1 MLNKNILTPLYL
13 QVKNEIMKEIKE
25 KKLGDNTRLHS
36 EREYVDKF
44 NISRLTIRKA
54 IEELQ
59 REGYIIR
66 IPGKGTFYTD
76 IGNKSEFTHVISFT
90 KDAKNRNLKSS
101 SKLLFFD
108 LINSPDSIKKKLKIA
123 KNDKL
128 FRIKRIRYAD
138 NIPIAIQDSYIIY
151 NNCPNLNDYDL
162 EKNSLYEILENKFKL
177 ELAYAKNILSTRISK
192 IDEMKLFGIKKN
204 IAVFILKQTTYL
216 KRGTPIEYV
225 ESIFRGD
232 KYYFKNIAIKQ

>member
-108 LINSPDSIKKKLKIA
+108 FSSPLIRL
-123 KNDKL
+123 L
-128 FRIKRIRYAD
+128 
-138 NIPIAIQDSYIIY
+138 
-151 NNCPNLNDYDL
+151 
-162 EKNSLYEILENKFKL
+162 
-177 ELAYAKNILSTRISK
+177 
-192 IDEMKLFGIKKN
+192 
-204 IAVFILKQTTYL
+204 
-216 KRGTPIEYV
+216 
-225 ESIFRGD
+225 
-232 KYYFKNIAIKQ
+232 

>member
-1 MLNKNILTPLYL
+1 MLNKNSLTPLYL

-25 KKLGDNTRLHS
+25 KKLGKNTKLHS
-36 EREYVDKF
+36 DREYVDKF

-66 IPGKGTFYTD
+66 IPGKGTFCTN
-76 IGNKSEFTHVISFT
+76 IGNKSEFIHVISFT
-90 KDAKNRNLKSS
+90 KDIKNRNLKSS

-108 LINSPDSIKKKLKIA
+108 LIDCPDSIKKKLEIT

-138 NIPIAIQDSYIIY
+138 NIPLAIQDSYIIS
-151 NNCPNLNDYDL
+151 NDCPNLNDFDL

-192 IDEMKLFGIKKN
+192 RDELKLFGIKEN

-232 KYYFKNIAIKQ
+232 KYYLENIAIK